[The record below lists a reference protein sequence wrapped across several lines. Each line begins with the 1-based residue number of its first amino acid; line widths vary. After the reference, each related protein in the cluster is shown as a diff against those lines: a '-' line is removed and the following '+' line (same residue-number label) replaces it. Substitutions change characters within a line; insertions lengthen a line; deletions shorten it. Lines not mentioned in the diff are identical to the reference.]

1 VSGAREFVAFAYDEV
16 NITNIKKACEEH
28 YGSSIGDDMEIDVLA
43 GEQGPSCQSMK
54 HIKDLRLIYVRFIK
68 RETLDNSEASTS
80 VTNSVLPRK
89 KNKRDFISDSCI
101 DDRGQHPHGKND
113 FAPFK
118 KGNVSVYPKSLSIA
132 DMLKLGKVVKESP
145 ATVIEVST
153 FCTSSMSWSKV
164 KQGAEYVIDKKPL
177 GQGGFRVFKA
187 SCSTHL
193 KTKFLL

>member
-1 VSGAREFVAFAYDEV
+1 MPF
-16 NITNIKKACEEH
+16 
-28 YGSSIGDDMEIDVLA
+28 
-43 GEQGPSCQSMK
+43 
-54 HIKDLRLIYVRFIK
+54 
-68 RETLDNSEASTS
+68 DNSEASTS
-80 VTNSVLPRK
+80 VTNCKDSDFDNSVLPRK
-89 KNKRDFISDSCI
+89 KNKRDFISDLCI
-101 DDRGQHPHGKND
+101 DDRGQHLHGKND

-153 FCTSSMSWSKV
+153 FCSSSMSWSKV
-164 KQGAEYVIDKKPL
+164 KQGAEFVIDKKPL

-193 KTKFLL
+193 NAFNGKSWVVKK